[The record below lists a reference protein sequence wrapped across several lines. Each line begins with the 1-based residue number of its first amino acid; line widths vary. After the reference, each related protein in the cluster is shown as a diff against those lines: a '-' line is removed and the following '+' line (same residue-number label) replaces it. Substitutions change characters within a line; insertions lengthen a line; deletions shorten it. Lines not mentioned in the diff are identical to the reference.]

1 METAP
6 FLDPEWLKAPSPAR
20 MYDYFLGGYHNIE
33 IDRQAAERVIAMFPD
48 ARLSARTNRLF
59 LRRAVLFLVEQGIDQ
74 FLDIGSGI
82 PTVGNVHEVAQQV
95 NPATRVVYADTD
107 PIAVAHSRSILE
119 GNTNVAAV
127 QADFRQI
134 ESILGVPEVQQL
146 IDFGKPMGVLL
157 VALLHFVLDDAE
169 VHRGIQRLREI
180 MAPGSYIVISHGTA
194 DNYSP
199 EVVEQVQR
207 IYARS
212 TNPARS
218 RSRSEIE
225 ALFEGFELVAP
236 GVVYVPEWHPDGP
249 QELGLDDLKR
259 VAVLGGVG
267 RKP

>member
-33 IDRQAAERVIAMFPD
+33 IDRQAAERVIAISPD
-48 ARLSARTNRLF
+48 VRLSARANRLF

-95 NPATRVVYADTD
+95 NPATRVVYADID
-107 PIAVAHSRSILE
+107 PTAVAHSRSILE
-119 GNTNVAAV
+119 GNTNAAAV

-134 ESILGVPEVQQL
+134 ETILDLPEVQQQ
-146 IDFGKPMGVLL
+146 IDFGKPVGVLL

-169 VHRGIQRLREI
+169 IRCGIQRLREI
-180 MAPGSYIVISHGTA
+180 MAPGSYIVISHASA
-194 DNYSP
+194 DGHPP
-199 EVVEQVQR
+199 ELVEQIRR

-212 TNPARS
+212 TNPVRP

-236 GVVYVPEWHPDGP
+236 GVVYPPEWHPDSP
-249 QELGLDDLKR
+249 EEFGLDDPKR
-259 VAVLGGVG
+259 TAGFAGVG
-267 RKP
+267 MKS